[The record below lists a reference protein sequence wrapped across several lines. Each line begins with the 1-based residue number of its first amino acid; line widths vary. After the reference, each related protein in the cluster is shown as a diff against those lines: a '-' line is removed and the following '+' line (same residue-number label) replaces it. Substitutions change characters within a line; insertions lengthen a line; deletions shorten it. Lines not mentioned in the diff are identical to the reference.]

1 MKLLNRRRITMS
13 ITLPA
18 LHHVGIVVADVEA
31 AALDHERRWGVT
43 AGPIV
48 DLSFSQALLSGVP
61 TDVSAR
67 YRFIDTGA
75 SQIEL
80 IEPTSQPSP
89 YDELLSVGGV
99 HHLAYFV
106 DRIDVYLDHLRG
118 LGEEVEVAFDA
129 SVADGTRF
137 VYLKGLAHEP
147 AVELIETRAAG

>member
-1 MKLLNRRRITMS
+1 MPIK
-13 ITLPA
+13 LPA
-18 LHHVGIVVADVEA
+18 LHHVGIVVTDVEA
-31 AALDHERRWGVT
+31 AALDHQRRWGIT

-61 TDVSAR
+61 ADVSAR

-80 IEPTSQPSP
+80 IEPASRPSP
-89 YDELLSVGGV
+89 YDELLSAGGGV

-106 DRIDVYLDHLRG
+106 DRIDDYLDHLRG
-118 LGEEVEVAFDA
+118 LEEKVEVTFDA

-137 VYLKGLAHEP
+137 IYLAGLAHGP
-147 AVELIETRAAG
+147 AIELIETRAAD

>member
-1 MKLLNRRRITMS
+1 MS

-18 LHHVGIVVADVEA
+18 LHHIGIVVADVEA
-31 AALDHERRWGVT
+31 AALDHERRWGVN

-48 DLSFSQALLSGVP
+48 DLSFSRALLAGVP

-80 IEPTSQPSP
+80 IEPTSRPSP
-89 YDELLSVGGV
+89 YDELLPVGGV

-106 DRIDVYLDHLRG
+106 DRIDAYLDHLRG
-118 LGEEVEVAFDA
+118 LGEQVEVTFDA

-147 AVELIETRAAG
+147 AIELIETRAAG

>member
-1 MKLLNRRRITMS
+1 MT

-18 LHHVGIVVADVEA
+18 LHHVGIVVADAEA
-31 AALDHERRWGVT
+31 AALDYERRWGVT

-61 TDVSAR
+61 SDVSAR

-80 IEPTSQPSP
+80 IEPTTQPSP
-89 YDELLSVGGV
+89 YDEVLSAGGGV

-106 DRIDVYLDHLRG
+106 DRIDAYLDHLRG
-118 LGEEVEVAFDA
+118 LGDEVEVTFDA

-137 VYLKGLAHEP
+137 VYLKGLPYEP
-147 AVELIETRAAG
+147 AVELIERRAAG

>member
-1 MKLLNRRRITMS
+1 MS

-18 LHHVGIVVADVEA
+18 LHHIGIVVADVEA

-43 AGPIV
+43 AGPVV

-80 IEPTSQPSP
+80 IQPASRPSP
-89 YDELLSVGGV
+89 YDELLPVGGV

-106 DRIDVYLDHLRG
+106 DRIDAYLDHLRG
-118 LGEEVEVAFDA
+118 LGEQVEVTFDA
-129 SVADGTRF
+129 SAFDGTRF
-137 VYLKGLAHEP
+137 VYLTGLAHEP
-147 AVELIETRAAG
+147 AIELIETRQSA